1 MQKYLQK
8 LLQNFCKMLQNV
20 ANDANSQLN
29 TFIAKFFKIIVK
41 CCKKVAKLLQNMP
54 KIANVANS

>member
-1 MQKYLQK
+1 
-8 LLQNFCKMLQNV
+8 MLQNV